1 MQRVDATHQASP
13 RKKTHSYELT
23 ENVVVKK
30 ISVLLFFCLPSFHYN
45 LAMGVAPWRVM
56 SPDGEVP
63 PMMNALWLL
72 LVMAMISL
80 SLPGTH

>member
-45 LAMGVAPWRVM
+45 LATGVASWRVM

>member
-45 LAMGVAPWRVM
+45 LATGVAPWRVM

>member
-1 MQRVDATHQASP
+1 MQRVDATHQVSP

-45 LAMGVAPWRVM
+45 LATGVAPWRVM